1 MSIRMNL
8 TFRLIII
15 ITLSCILL
23 SCSQEPEAMDLGG
36 VWRIETNAV
45 HVVAPFFGVIDDEIQ
60 YSDDFNRPYLEVT
73 DGNVYYY
80 MNDRCGT
87 SFEAINYIANIDG
100 TEGQIDNFY
109 FPEDDTL
116 ITEATLYT
124 RDSKLLL
131 EYDFSVPWGELSG
144 VIIAT
149 YYEGPMPPSVWSTTL
164 EADSFE
170 PDSLYRP
177 GTTLGSP
184 IALWIKN
191 QDWENW
197 KADRMS
203 HEMPHEPVPEVTLP
217 RPGHADL
224 AGVQKFGFKDI
235 RNVLERS
242 SARETAMRVALGA
255 ICRAF
260 LRELGIEIASHV
272 IQIGPIKST
281 FSPEMANPELNAE
294 GDASQVRCLDEAT
307 GKKMIDHIDVTRRAG
322 DSIGGVFEVLASG
335 LPAGLGSY
343 THWDRKL
350 DARLAAAM
358 MSINAMKAVSFGD
371 GLNVADASG
380 SQVHDEIVLEG
391 ENIRRATNHAGGI
404 EGGMSNGELIR
415 AQVTMKPIPTLA
427 RPLRS
432 VDIKTREPGIAHKER
447 TDACAVP
454 AASVI
459 GEAMMALVL
468 TDAILEKFGGDSLDQ
483 VKAHMKATGVTS

>member
-1 MSIRMNL
+1 MLQRLKFLTSGESHGKGLSGILEGFPAGVPLSEAFIAKDLARRQKGHGRGGRM
-8 TFRLIII
+8 T
-15 ITLSCILL
+15 
-23 SCSQEPEAMDLGG
+23 
-36 VWRIETNAV
+36 IETDHA
-45 HVVAPFFGVIDDEIQ
+45 
-60 YSDDFNRPYLEVT
+60 EVMT
-73 DGNVYYY
+73 GL
-80 MNDRCGT
+80 RHG
-87 SFEAINYIANIDG
+87 
-100 TEGQIDNFY
+100 
-109 FPEDDTL
+109 
-116 ITEATLYT
+116 
-124 RDSKLLL
+124 K
-131 EYDFSVPWGELSG
+131 
-144 VIIAT
+144 
-149 YYEGPMPPSVWSTTL
+149 
-164 EADSFE
+164 
-170 PDSLYRP
+170 
-177 GTTLGSP
+177 TLGSP
-184 IALWIKN
+184 IALWIEN
-191 QDWENW
+191 RDWKNW

-203 HEMPHEPVPEVTLP
+203 HEALPEPTPEVTLP

-224 AGVQKFGFKDI
+224 AGIQKFGFTDI

-255 ICRAF
+255 VCRSF
-260 LRELGIEIASHV
+260 LAELDIKIASHV
-272 IQIGPIKST
+272 LQIGPVKAENILASDLEELNHSADKST
-281 FSPEMANPELNAE
+281 
-294 GDASQVRCLDEAT
+294 VRCLDDQA
-307 GKKMIDHIDVTRRAG
+307 GQAMIKHIDEKRKEG
-322 DSIGGVFEVLASG
+322 DSIGGIFEVLASG

-391 ENIRRATNHAGGI
+391 ESIRRATNHAGGI

-483 VKAHMKATGVTS
+483 VKAHMQATGVTS